1 MCEADAPN
9 APTAETRRRLGG
21 AGGSARR
28 GSHGAHQAGRRRLLI
43 PFGAS
48 LLHQE
53 RRDDGHDSNHHQR
66 HGRAEAPVAGEPEG
80 GALCR
85 GRDAPANGPGG
96 VPLYRFSET
105 GKRLQSCRGGTRPK
119 PKRVASAAMAGDET
133 KEKSKAKNKGKE
145 AAQRA
150 SAAADDGG
158 AAAEAARQALQ
169 EGRRLLDVALDLGVR
184 HVAAA
189 AALAP
194 DPALLRSCTG
204 CGTVR

>member
-1 MCEADAPN
+1 
-9 APTAETRRRLGG
+9 
-21 AGGSARR
+21 
-28 GSHGAHQAGRRRLLI
+28 
-43 PFGAS
+43 
-48 LLHQE
+48 
-53 RRDDGHDSNHHQR
+53 
-66 HGRAEAPVAGEPEG
+66 
-80 GALCR
+80 
-85 GRDAPANGPGG
+85 
-96 VPLYRFSET
+96 
-105 GKRLQSCRGGTRPK
+105 
-119 PKRVASAAMAGDET
+119 MAGDEA
-133 KEKSKAKNKGKE
+133 KEKSKAKSKGKE

-150 SAAADDGG
+150 AAAADDGG